1 MSKVPLFACL
11 LFACGCAPSLLIL
24 PGDATFHHAQA
35 RYRRGVVAALT
46 GTAAVDLRPD
56 QALLLQADAF
66 DRYRFDLQPPNGE
79 AMAVQIAAA
88 TTDFAPLDFLAAS
101 SEIGNL
107 RIQAYN
113 AAAQLYET
121 LLARYP
127 ASPLAPLALYRL
139 GWAYRCVSMGGFPRG
154 SEEAF
159 HALLKG
165 SPDSPLAPLARDALA
180 VPYKTLGEATAW
192 SILPGAGQMYVGKW
206 GKGWLRL
213 GVAAGFGGLAL
224 APLTSMLVQRR
235 LDWLGVA
242 LSSLGLVG
250 LEVTY
255 TTAYQDAERAALD
268 YNEAHEAAF
277 ETAHPDAP

>member
-1 MSKVPLFACL
+1 MKKAPLYACL
-11 LFACGCAPSLLIL
+11 LAACGCTPSLLIP
-24 PGDATFHHAQA
+24 PGDATFNHAQA
-35 RYRRGVVAALT
+35 RYARGVAVALS
-46 GTAAVDLRPD
+46 GTVRAAPSPD

-66 DRYRFDLQPPNGE
+66 DRYRFNLLPPNGE

-121 LLARYP
+121 LLARDP

-139 GWAYRCVSMGGFPRG
+139 GWAYRCVSMGGFPRD
-154 SEEAF
+154 SEGAF
-159 HALLKG
+159 RALLK
-165 SPDSPLAPLARDALA
+165 SAPDSPLAGLARDALN
-180 VPYKTLGEATAW
+180 VPYKTLGKATAW
-192 SILPGAGQMYVGKW
+192 SILPGAGQMYVGEW
-206 GKGWLRL
+206 GQGWLRL

-224 APLTSMLVQRR
+224 APLTSMLVQGR

-255 TTAYQDAERAALD
+255 TTAYQDAERATLD

-277 ETAHPDAP
+277 ETAHPGAP